1 MLGTIVNT
9 ATVLVGSVL
18 GILLKSRLP
27 KKSTE
32 IIFQVIGL
40 FVVFLGIK
48 MALEVEQIILMVL
61 SLIFGSIIGQLL
73 KLEDYLNRFAEF
85 LQKKFGGN
93 GNSFAEGFIASTLL
107 FCTGSMIILG
117 ALEEGSG
124 KTPTLFFTKSI
135 MDGITS
141 IFLAA
146 SFGRGVIFSSFAIFI
161 IQGLLTLLVMFFG
174 NFLSISVVNLIG
186 TVGGVILL
194 GLGLNILELKKIP
207 VINMLPSLVLAGILG
222 YFFA

>member
-1 MLGTIVNT
+1 MLGTLVNT

-18 GILLKSRLP
+18 GILLKSKLP

-32 IIFQVIGL
+32 IIFQIIGL
-40 FVVFLGIK
+40 IVVFLGIK
-48 MALEVEQIILMVL
+48 MALEVEQIIFMVL

-73 KLEDYLNRFAEF
+73 KLESHLNSFAEY

-93 GNSFAEGFIASTLL
+93 GNTFAEGFIASTLL
-107 FCTGSMIILG
+107 FCTGSLVILG

-124 KTPTLFFTKSI
+124 KTPTLFFTKSV

-141 IFLAA
+141 VFLAA
-146 SFGRGVIFSSFAIFI
+146 SFGRGVIFSSFAILI
-161 IQGLLTLLVMFFG
+161 IQGSLTLLVILFG
-174 NFLSISVVNLIG
+174 NFLPISAISLIG
-186 TVGGVILL
+186 TVGGIILL

-207 VINMLPSLVLAGILG
+207 VINMLPSILLAGILG
-222 YFFA
+222 YFFG